1 MKVRYNSMVTIQPYT
16 SVLSYGNQIF
26 VRSAKNNKEEIPDFN
41 PLVWVPAKSK
51 TEVTGW
57 TNLDGYP
64 VVPFTAGNIKETRE
78 FIQENKD
85 VDNFSVYGDIQPQYQ
100 YIAHNYPDDI
110 QWSLSDINIA
120 YIDIETECEKGF
132 PDIATANEVIN
143 AIALKCSNKKHKKVF
158 GLGVYNKDLE
168 GGIYVECSTEE
179 ELLDKF
185 LQEWTSNYPDII
197 TGWNVKFFDIP
208 YITNRISYILGEKRA
223 RQLSPWKI
231 LKPQQVEIMGRTQST
246 YDVFGIS
253 VLDYIDLYKK
263 FTYTNQESYKLDHI
277 AYVELGTHKLDYSEY
292 GSLHTLYKENFE
304 LFIEYNAKDIDIIIA
319 LEDKMKLIELAITMA
334 YDAKVN
340 FEDVFSQV
348 RMWDV
353 IIYNALLKN
362 KTVIPCRKESDKTS
376 IEGAFVKDPNAGF
389 YNWVVSFDLTSL
401 YPMLIQQY
409 NISPETLLDE
419 HHQVTV
425 DALVEKRLDLS
436 FLEGSMAANGHM
448 FSKDKQGF
456 LPALMGWMFDQRKQ
470 YKKLQIDTEKELELK
485 RDSLTESELKEYT
498 NKISKYKNLQMAKKI
513 CLNSAY
519 GMLGNAYARWYDV
532 RIAEAITKSGQLSIR
547 WIERKLNEY
556 LNRLLKTQDKDYI
569 IAVDTDSVYID
580 FDPICNK
587 FLAGKTKQE
596 TITMIDKIC
605 EEQIGPFIDKSYN
618 ELASYM
624 NAYEN
629 KMYMKRESIADRGIW
644 TAKKRYI
651 LHVHDSEGIRYAEPK
666 LKIMGIEAV
675 KSSTP
680 GSCRSR
686 IKEALKIIMTQQES
700 DLIEFVA
707 QFKKDFFT
715 MTPEEIAF
723 PRGVNG
729 LDKYK
734 DKTNV
739 FKKGTPIHVRGSLLY
754 NKLLKTHKLSGE
766 YSEIHEGEKI
776 KFVYLKEP
784 NILHQDIISFSSVL
798 PKQFNL
804 HDSVDYAKQ
813 FEKTFLDPLSLILDA
828 INWNWEKKVSLD
840 SLFD

>member
-1 MKVRYNSMVTIQPYT
+1 MNQYL
-16 SVLSYGNQIF
+16 SVLNYGNQIYC
-26 VRSAKNNKEEIPDFN
+26 RSIINGTPDQEEIPDFN

-100 YIAHNYPDDI
+100 YIAHNYPSDI
-110 QWSLSDINIA
+110 QWSLADINIA

-277 AYVELGTHKLDYSEY
+277 AYVELGTRKLDYSEY

-353 IIYNALLKN
+353 IIYNSLLKN
-362 KTVIPCRKESDKTS
+362 KIVIPGRKESQKTS

-389 YNWVVSFDLTSL
+389 YNWVVSFDLQSL

-409 NISPETLLDE
+409 NISPETLLLDE
-419 HHQVTV
+419 HHTVTV
-425 DALVEKRLDLS
+425 DALVEKKLDLS
-436 FLEGSMAANGHM
+436 FLESSESSMTANGHT

-456 LPALMGWMFDQRKQ
+456 LPALMAWMFDQRKE
-470 YKKLQIDTEKELELK
+470 YKK
-485 RDSLTESELKEYT
+485 
-498 NKISKYKNLQMAKKI
+498 
-513 CLNSAY
+513 
-519 GMLGNAYARWYDV
+519 
-532 RIAEAITKSGQLSIR
+532 
-547 WIERKLNEY
+547 
-556 LNRLLKTQDKDYI
+556 
-569 IAVDTDSVYID
+569 
-580 FDPICNK
+580 
-587 FLAGKTKQE
+587 
-596 TITMIDKIC
+596 TMI
-605 EEQIGPFIDKSYN
+605 
-618 ELASYM
+618 
-624 NAYEN
+624 
-629 KMYMKRESIADRGIW
+629 
-644 TAKKRYI
+644 TAEKQ
-651 LHVHDSEGIRYAEPK
+651 L
-666 LKIMGIEAV
+666 
-675 KSSTP
+675 
-680 GSCRSR
+680 
-686 IKEALKIIMTQQES
+686 
-700 DLIEFVA
+700 
-707 QFKKDFFT
+707 
-715 MTPEEIAF
+715 
-723 PRGVNG
+723 
-729 LDKYK
+729 
-734 DKTNV
+734 
-739 FKKGTPIHVRGSLLY
+739 
-754 NKLLKTHKLSGE
+754 
-766 YSEIHEGEKI
+766 EKI
-776 KFVYLKEP
+776 NGELTRR
-784 NILHQDIISFSSVL
+784 NI
-798 PKQFNL
+798 K
-804 HDSVDYAKQ
+804 
-813 FEKTFLDPLSLILDA
+813 
-828 INWNWEKKVSLD
+828 IN
-840 SLFD
+840 